1 MLLKTPMSRFWYFG
15 QHAQLAYEGYDSV
28 QSQSLSWG
36 YDRCEFFD
44 HKDTQAYFMTSKS
57 HSIIALRG
65 TEPDKLRDWLTDLDA
80 RLVPGVFGWVHAG
93 CSRALDNVW
102 PDLFLLARE
111 SRVPLILTGHS
122 LGGML
127 ATQLLARLIDANVT
141 VDRLCT
147 FAPPRSGDNV
157 FARALNHQFKQ
168 AWYFVNN
175 NDIVPRIPRTRGY
188 SHVGRMMY
196 FTRRKELL
204 ENPSW
209 WRLLTDRVAGRFR
222 RPIAD
227 GIRDHSMTE
236 YLHCMARN
244 SGHVPTNLE

>member
-1 MLLKTPMSRFWYFG
+1 MSKTPMSQFRHFG
-15 QHAQLAYEGYDSV
+15 QYAQLAYEDYDGV
-28 QSQSLSWG
+28 NSQALLWG
-36 YDRCEFFD
+36 YNYCEFFD
-44 HKDTQAYFMTSKS
+44 HKGTQAYFMTGES

-65 TEPDKLRDWLTDLDA
+65 TEPSELRDWLTDLDV
-80 RLVPGVFGWVHAG
+80 RLVPGVFGSVHAG
-93 CSRALDNVW
+93 GSRALDNVW
-102 PDLFLLARE
+102 PDLFLLARS

-127 ATQLLARLIDANVT
+127 ATQLLARLIDANVM

-147 FAPPRSGDNV
+147 FAPPRSGNDV
-157 FARALNHQFKQ
+157 FARAINKRFKQ

-188 SHVGRMMY
+188 SHVGNMMY
-196 FTRRKELL
+196 FTRRRKLL

-209 WRLLTDRVAGRFR
+209 WQLLTDRVAGRFH

-236 YLHCMARN
+236 YLHCMTRN
-244 SGHVPTNLE
+244 SGYVSTN